1 MEHRIANDLDTSHF
15 PDSGKAF
22 YSPGA
27 SGHMMG
33 WGAAAPDDGTAGYA
47 PGALFIDTTGA
58 AVYINE
64 GSATSSDFDA
74 ITTA

>member
-1 MEHRIANDLDTSHF
+1 MSKPIDLQANVERIISYGGLTLLAR
-15 PDSGKAF
+15 
-22 YSPGA
+22 
-27 SGHMMG
+27 
-33 WGAAAPDDGTAGYA
+33 GAAAPADASTGYA
-47 PGALFIDTTGA
+47 PGCLFIDTTGA